1 MFPAHLI
8 SCIVLPKG
16 EEPKTRERERES
28 KGEEVCIRHSKKCD
42 TTQTDVDLA
51 ALLCPH
57 PLLHTYIRTYIQ
69 YQPTFAHA
77 TAVHKACTTQGDA
90 YTSTATAY
98 DDFISKSDALSSTT
112 AMADSSDCICR
123 RKPSVSLFLQHTRAG
138 QEEEKDDEEGDDM
151 QPYHMQKTHQKSPLY
166 RYCQ

>member
-8 SCIVLPKG
+8 SCIVLPIG
-16 EEPKTRERERES
+16 EEPKTRERES

-42 TTQTDVDLA
+42 TTQNTVDLA

-57 PLLHTYIRTYIQ
+57 PLLHMYIRTYIQ

-123 RKPSVSLFLQHTRAG
+123 RKPSVSLFL
-138 QEEEKDDEEGDDM
+138 
-151 QPYHMQKTHQKSPLY
+151 
-166 RYCQ
+166 